1 MIPTGIALETTTDPI
16 REIRE
21 VRELARQAGEPL
33 VDVCYLATV
42 ASADRAE
49 VRALS
54 LRDITDEGFGLL
66 INRTSP
72 KWAQLARAGGATLL
86 IHWPRVRRQYR
97 IWGHLTSMASERLE
111 GYWKQK
117 SRGSRLLEHYYTAFH
132 PQSHPIPSHAYLMDG
147 IAELAGRYPRKED
160 VPVPETLEGVYLVA
174 AEVET
179 WHGSPEDRLH
189 HRRRYQK
196 SPSGWTI
203 TTLVP

>member
-1 MIPTGIALETTTDPI
+1 MDPI

-21 VRELARQAGEPL
+21 VRELARQAGDVL

-42 ASADRAE
+42 AAADRAE

-54 LRDITDEGFGLL
+54 LRDITDEGFGVL

-72 KWAQLARAGGATLL
+72 KWAQLTRAGRAMLM
-86 IHWPRVRRQYR
+86 IHWPSVRRQYR
-97 IWGHLTSMASERLE
+97 VWGHTAPMAPDRIEQ
-111 GYWKQK
+111 YWNHK
-117 SRGSRLLEHYYTAFH
+117 SHGSRLLEHYYSAVH

-147 IAELAGRYPRKED
+147 IAALARRYPRKED
-160 VPVPETLEGVYLVA
+160 VPLPETLEGAYLLA
-174 AEVET
+174 DEVET

-196 SPSGWTI
+196 SASGWTV

>member
-1 MIPTGIALETTTDPI
+1 MIPMGTAPASVTDPI

-21 VRELARQAGEPL
+21 MRDLARQAGEPL

-42 ASADRAE
+42 ASDVRAD

-54 LRDITDEGFGLL
+54 LRDITDEGFGIL

-72 KWAQLARAGGATLL
+72 KWAQLSRSGGATLL

-97 IWGHLTSMASERLE
+97 IWGRPARMDHERIAR
-111 GYWKQK
+111 YWNQK
-117 SRGSRLLEHYYTAFH
+117 SHGSRLLEMYYGVFH
-132 PQSHPIPSHAYLMDG
+132 PQSHPIPSHVYLMDG
-147 IAELAGRYPRKED
+147 IAELTRRHSRAED
-160 VPVPETLEGVYLVA
+160 VPLPETLEGVYLIA
-174 AEVET
+174 EEVET

-189 HRRRYQK
+189 HRRRFQK
-196 SPSGWTI
+196 HASGWTV